1 MTRKRKTAT
10 RATPARRPRKQRGS
24 TMLMVVVILFML
36 AIMGTA
42 YLQYARI
49 QRFAA
54 GSADGDID
62 TVIKAAVAQI
72 KGQLNT
78 DITYGPDFAPYDYP
92 WTNQTLPATPRNA
105 TRFDGTQV
113 PVPGGKGDDYWLA
126 GTSPI
131 FGTTTSWNHISNIT
145 GLYLRWNNSTGE
157 FLDSSNVAIVPGA
170 LPEQDIVDFSNN
182 TFNTDTDLDIP
193 TVAFTPPVT
202 VPWTLADSDG
212 DGIPDSRW
220 TWAPIRQIN
229 GVTYVMAVRVVDLSS
244 LINVNT
250 GLSTIDV
257 SGAFDTSAPGTNAP
271 HWDTPGEVDLG
282 RFVHT
287 IAPALMATEFEQM
300 LFARSAASTI
310 PAGLASPMPWDARKD
325 FWRNVGRY
333 YPRTT
338 NPTLPLPATLLYG
351 VDDEYN
357 LRRFNGINDS
367 AKTPGPLEITTPPIT
382 GLPTF
387 LQSTDPQTPLASPTQ
402 AQIKEHFG
410 ADIATPANNRRR
422 PSVSVF
428 GGAMT
433 LATPIPTNLIP
444 PYTFA
449 ATPVFKLDL
458 NKASVTDIATRIH
471 DVYSFNP
478 STTTLPGGFP
488 AANITDFADRLAANI
503 ATYRRNDNK
512 IVQSGSQYGLAPL
525 PFISEVY
532 SQRYYTP
539 TSVENP
545 PASNLFDVTWTAT
558 SDAGFAI
565 ELSNPF
571 TFPIK
576 LDNVHLWINGV
587 DQGLLTALAPSIT
600 QIDPGQPVLLY
611 KNSGDTGGNQ
621 NIQSTYFATLGATR
635 VAALGSVTWPNDAA
649 GTFEIQLRATR
660 DDNSAIAA
668 PYQKVTTNK
677 QPDSYVQNNVPGPA
691 PAVPGY
697 RQYATLGNGLG
708 LNILNVTAAEF
719 RQGINDPTSPYKT
732 SSGDLVALGT
742 TDKNTLVA
750 GAPTSHIPS
759 IDLDKMQIIIAQQD
773 LLHVGELMHIANLGQ
788 TDTQTIAEV
797 WAASPDVDDFLL
809 KFDPD
814 PPTTAPL
821 MDSASPDLTSHYH
834 VPHAQFLIDQ
844 FTTLDP
850 NSDTIDNDGK
860 DAIDD
865 GNERIIPGLVNLNT
879 MPEQLLE
886 QALPI
891 PDSTVRSNVAKAI
904 VAYRTAANRPANAR
918 QNTIKGIAN
927 TGEITGLIDATG
939 PSLISDVLG
948 IDTIDNPTIAGVK
961 IDFLSNGATSL
972 ADGIKDDREEKSAI
986 ARWLSQVGSV
996 RSDHFIAYIWVRGYR
1011 STDMTSAGLLETKR
1025 AMVVFRRNIA
1035 SGAISV
1041 EAVLPSGKSFVE
1053 NR

>member
-78 DITYGPDFAPYDYP
+78 DITYSPDFAPYDYP
-92 WTNQTLPATPRNA
+92 WTNQTLPTTPRKA
-105 TRFDGTQV
+105 TKFDGTQV
-113 PVPGGKGDDYWLA
+113 DVPGGKLDDYWLA
-126 GTSPI
+126 SSSPI
-131 FGTTTSWNHISNIT
+131 FGTTTATWDHISNIT
-145 GLYLRWNNSTGE
+145 GLFLRWDNTAGE
-157 FLDSSNVAIVPGA
+157 FLNNLNSPIGINT
-170 LPEQDIVDFSNN
+170 LPEQDIVSTVTNL
-182 TFNTDTDLDIP
+182 NTDDTDSGMEILGS
-193 TVAFTPPVT
+193 TK
-202 VPWTLADSDG
+202 LADADG

-250 GLSTIDV
+250 ALSTIDA
-257 SGAFDTSAPGTNAP
+257 SGAFDTSAAGANAP

-287 IAPALMATEFEQM
+287 IAPALMGSEFEQM
-300 LFARSAASTI
+300 LFERSSATLTLGTAPMT
-310 PAGLASPMPWDARKD
+310 LADRQA

-333 YPRTT
+333 YPQRTALLY
-338 NPTLPLPATLLYG
+338 NANSPFVLPQLSTLLYG

-367 AKTPGPLEITTPPIT
+367 AKTAGFLEQSMT

-387 LQSTDPQTPLASPTQ
+387 LQSSVAQTPWATPTLT
-402 AQIKEHFG
+402 QIKENFG
-410 ADIATPANNRRR
+410 ADTTTPANNRRR
-422 PSVSVF
+422 ASVSAF

-433 LATPIPTNLIP
+433 LATPTTSTYTSPLI
-444 PYTFA
+444 
-449 ATPVFKLDL
+449 FKLDL

-471 DVYSFNP
+471 DVYSINTP
-478 STTTLPGGFP
+478 ATLPGGLP
-488 AANITDFADRLAANI
+488 AASVADFADRLAANI

-512 IVQSGSQYGLAPL
+512 VVQSGSQYGLSPL

-545 PASNLFDVTWTAT
+545 PASNLFDVTWTAS

-576 LDNVHLWINGV
+576 LDNVHLWINGT
-587 DQGLLTALAPSIT
+587 DAGALTTLAPSIA

-611 KNSGDTGGNQ
+611 KNSGDTGGSQ
-621 NIQSTYFATLGATR
+621 DIKATFFSSFGPAR
-635 VAALGSVTWPNDAA
+635 AVALGSTSWPNDAA

-660 DDNSAIAA
+660 DDGTAVAA

-677 QPDSYVQNNVPGPA
+677 QPDTYVQNNVPGPA

-708 LNILNVTAAEF
+708 LNVLNVTAAEF
-719 RQGINDPTSPYKT
+719 KQGVNDPTSPYKT

-759 IDLDKMQIIIAQQD
+759 VDLDKMQLVIAQQD
-773 LLHVGELMHIANLGQ
+773 FQHVGELMHIANLGQ

-797 WAASPDVDDFLL
+797 WASSPDVDDFLL

-814 PPTTAPL
+814 PPTSAPL
-821 MDSASPDLTSHYH
+821 MDSASPDPTSHYH

-850 NSDTIDNDGK
+850 NSDTIDNDGNS
-860 DAIDD
+860 AIDD
-865 GNERIIPGLVNLNT
+865 GNERIVPGLVNLNT

-886 QALPI
+886 QVLPI
-891 PDSTVRSNVAKAI
+891 PDPTVRSNVAKAI
-904 VAYRTAANRPANAR
+904 VAYRSAPTVANRPVNAR
-918 QNTIKGIAN
+918 VNTIKGIAN
-927 TGEITGLIDATG
+927 TGELTGLIDPTTVT
-939 PSLISDVLG
+939 LISDVLG
-948 IDTIDNPTIAGVK
+948 NDTADNPTLAGVK
-961 IDFLSNGATSL
+961 IDFLSNAAASPF
-972 ADGIKDDREEKSAI
+972 ADSIKDDREEKSAI